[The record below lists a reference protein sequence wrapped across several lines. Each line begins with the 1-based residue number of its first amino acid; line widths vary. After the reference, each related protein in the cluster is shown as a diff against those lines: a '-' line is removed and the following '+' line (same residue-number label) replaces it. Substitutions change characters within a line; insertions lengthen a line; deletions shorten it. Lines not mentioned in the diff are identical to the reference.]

1 MSFIPYDFDRCFG
14 ILKDWEIHME
24 NIPLDYNK
32 QYLGNNSEPYQPNP
46 LLWRLFLT
54 ENDNNV
60 DYSNKYPVIE
70 EYQTRYIS
78 LCKEYASKYLDNN
91 KFINFSKQFVYSSQN
106 SSDSVNL
113 TFEEYATSKL
123 NTLN

>member
-1 MSFIPYDFDRCFG
+1 
-14 ILKDWEIHME
+14 ME

-32 QYLGNNSEPYQPNP
+32 QYLGNGNEPYQPNP
-46 LLWRLFLT
+46 LLWRLFLS

-78 LCKEYASKYLDNN
+78 LCKEYASKYLDNE
-91 KFINFSKQFVYSSQN
+91 KFMEFSKQFKYSEENN
-106 SSDSVNL
+106 SSNVNL
-113 TFEEYATSKL
+113 TFNEYAVEKL
-123 NTLN
+123 NTINF